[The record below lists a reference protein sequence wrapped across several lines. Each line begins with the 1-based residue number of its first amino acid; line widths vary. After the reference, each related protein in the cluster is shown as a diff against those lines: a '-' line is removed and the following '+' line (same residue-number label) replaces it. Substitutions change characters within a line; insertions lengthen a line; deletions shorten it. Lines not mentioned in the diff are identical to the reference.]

1 MVSRPN
7 VIRISPGGCTGW
19 LVRIQHKGERRVNKF
34 FSFGTHGGAKEA
46 LRKAEKLRRRIRR
59 EIAQGT

>member
-1 MVSRPN
+1 
-7 VIRISPGGCTGW
+7 